1 MQNTLTPTQIVQE
14 LDKYIIG
21 QTEAKK
27 SLAIALRSRWR
38 RMHADPTIREEIMP
52 NNIMIIGPTG
62 TGKTEC
68 ARRLSK
74 IANVPFVKQE
84 ITKFTEQGYVG
95 REVDS
100 MVRDLADQ
108 TFSMIKKKRQGE
120 VLKEASKIVE
130 DIILD
135 ALIPPVNK
143 QKTSSNTTSLS
154 TNQDKELNEQTR
166 LRFREKIRNG
176 TLDHRKIEINIEQ
189 KNSLGIGFMGN
200 GMMDN
205 KFTMNFEKILQEMI
219 PKNIK
224 KRKVT
229 IEEAKK
235 ILLEQQK
242 NKLIDIEN
250 IKEETLQKTQQDGI
264 IFIDEIDKIASSAQ
278 VSGGPD
284 VSREGVQRDLLP
296 IVEGCVVNT
305 KYGPV
310 NTDHIL
316 FIGAGAFHQ
325 SKPADLIPEL
335 QGRFPIRVELKS
347 LTKQDFYHILKDPK
361 NSLIKQYQ
369 ALFAAEKVT
378 LNFSQDAIKE
388 IAYQTFTFNKE
399 MEDIGARRLQTVLSY
414 LLNEFLF
421 EVPDKI
427 KQGEEINITKELVI
441 NRLDKITKEA
451 YLGKKIGFL
460 F

>member
-1 MQNTLTPTQIVQE
+1 MPDTLTPTQIVE
-14 LDKYIIG
+14 KLDKYIIG

-38 RMHADPTIREEIMP
+38 RMHTDPIIREEIMP

-68 ARRLSK
+68 ARRLAK

-108 TFSMIKKKRQGE
+108 TFSMIKKKRKRA

-135 ALIPPVNK
+135 ALIPPVSK
-143 QKTSSNTTSLS
+143 QETTSNTATLS
-154 TNQDKELNEQTR
+154 TDQDKELNEQTR

-189 KNSLGIGFMGN
+189 RTSLGIGFMSN

-205 KFTMNFEKILQEMI
+205 KFTMNFEKILEKMA

-224 KRKVT
+224 KRKLT
-229 IEEAKK
+229 IAQAKK

-264 IFIDEIDKIASSAQ
+264 IFIDEIDKIASNTQGSN
-278 VSGGPD
+278 SPNI
-284 VSREGVQRDLLP
+284 SREGVQRDLLP
-296 IVEGCVVNT
+296 IVEGCTVNT

-316 FIGAGAFHQ
+316 FIAAGAFHQ
-325 SKPADLIPEL
+325 SSPSDLMPEL

-347 LTKQDFYHILKDPK
+347 LTKQDFYHILKEPQ

-388 IAYQTFTFNKE
+388 IAYQTFTFNKK

-414 LLNEFLF
+414 LLNDFLF
-421 EVPDKI
+421 KVPDKI
-427 KQGEEINITKELVI
+427 KQGEKIDITKELVI
-441 NRLDKITKEA
+441 GRLDKLTKE
-451 YLGKKIGFL
+451 KDINQKMGFL